1 MTSLPS
7 MRVVNYIKSSFA
19 EGTQISRFNVLTAVF
34 LGAPAHFFFYFL
46 FKYTFHLP
54 YESFVLRMMAA
65 IFCLF
70 VLVKLKNPGFF
81 GEYFPVY
88 WHFMLIFVLPFI
100 FTVYLLKNDFHELWL
115 YWEIFMIFILIAYVP
130 NWLTFLFDLLVGV
143 FAAILFFVVTSP
155 GVQLNP
161 DFNIPLYSIVILFT
175 VVAGYVFSYSNK
187 RGQIALE
194 KNSALQTL
202 AGSIAHEMRN
212 PLGQVRYN
220 LEAIEQNL
228 PGYRPGRPS
237 APINDYTLDSLY
249 AHVAQS
255 KVAVKRGSQ
264 VITMILDEV
273 REKPIDKSSFIYSS
287 AAVMTQKAIDEY
299 GFDSREE
306 REKIVFD
313 RKEGFTFR
321 IDETMYVFVLFNLIM
336 NALYFLKS
344 YPESNIYITL
354 EKGEQF
360 NRVKVKDTGPGIPSE
375 NLDKLFDAYFTSG
388 KKGGTGL
395 GLAYCKRIM
404 QAFGGDITC
413 NSVVGEFTEFVLTF
427 PVISSEELL
436 KSRDELITE
445 NKPLFKNKRILVV
458 DDEQADRA
466 SVRETLTA
474 LDAEVEEAGDGM
486 EALQKLSETRCDL
499 VIMNLKMPRM
509 NGYEA
514 VEKIRKGEAGSEENA
529 VIPIVAYTA
538 GPYYIARGKTKKA
551 GMQGLITKPCLE
563 SELVR
568 QLAAIFRD
576 FQRHSLQD
584 LKGKSLLIAD
594 DSSFNRVALKTVLEK
609 QGIVT
614 GEAIDGIDVLKKLEN
629 GSFDLVLM
637 DIKMP
642 LEDGIQ
648 ATNRI
653 RRSND
658 PGLSSTP
665 VIGISGDSDEGSIQE
680 AMRAGMN
687 DYLVK
692 PVDTRVLLMKISQWM
707 R

>member
-1 MTSLPS
+1 MK
-7 MRVVNYIKSSFA
+7 VIAYIRKCFW
-19 EGTQISRFNVLTAVF
+19 EGTQISRFNILSAAL
-34 LGAPAHFFFYFL
+34 LGAPAHMFFYFL
-46 FKYTFHLP
+46 FKYIFHLP
-54 YESFVLRMMAA
+54 YESLALRLTASFLSFLA
-65 IFCLF
+65 FIFGSSKTKF
-70 VLVKLKNPGFF
+70 AQKFF
-81 GEYFPVY
+81 PIY
-88 WHFMLIFVLPFI
+88 WHFAIIFVLPFI

-130 NWLTFLFDLLVGV
+130 NWLAFLFDLLVGV
-143 FAAILFFVVTSP
+143 FAAVLFFVVTSP
-155 GVQLNP
+155 DVQLNP
-161 DFNIPLYSIVILFT
+161 DFNIPLYSIVIFFT

-187 RGQIALE
+187 MGQIALG
-194 KNSALQTL
+194 KNTAMQAL

-212 PLGQVRYN
+212 PLGQVKYN

-237 APINDYTLDSLY
+237 APINDYTLDNLY

-306 REKIVFD
+306 REKVVFD
-313 RKEGFTFR
+313 QKEGFTFR

-413 NSVVGEFTEFVLTF
+413 NSVVGEYTEFVLTF
-427 PVISSEELL
+427 PVISKEELL
-436 KSRDELITE
+436 KSRDELIIA
-445 NKPLFKNKRILVV
+445 NKPLFKNKRILIV

-466 SVRETLTA
+466 PVREILTA
-474 LDAEVEEAGDGM
+474 LDAEVEEAGDGK

-514 VEKIRKGEAGSEENA
+514 VEKIRKGETGSEENA

-563 SELVR
+563 SEFIR

-576 FQRHSLQD
+576 FQRDSLQD

-614 GEAIDGIDVLKKLEN
+614 GEATDGIDVLKKLEN

-653 RRSND
+653 RRSKD
-658 PGLSSTP
+658 PDLSSIP

-692 PVDTRVLLMKISQWM
+692 PVDTRVLLMKISQWI

>member
-1 MTSLPS
+1 MK
-7 MRVVNYIKSSFA
+7 VIAYIRKCFW
-19 EGTQISRFNVLTAVF
+19 EGTQISRFNILSAAL
-34 LGAPAHFFFYFL
+34 LGAPAHMFFYFL
-46 FKYTFHLP
+46 FKYIFHLP
-54 YESFVLRMMAA
+54 YESLALRLTASFLSFLA
-65 IFCLF
+65 FIFGSSKTKF
-70 VLVKLKNPGFF
+70 AQKFF
-81 GEYFPVY
+81 PIY
-88 WHFMLIFVLPFI
+88 WHFAIIFVLPFI

-130 NWLTFLFDLLVGV
+130 NWLAFLFDLLVGV
-143 FAAILFFVVTSP
+143 FAAVLFFVVTSP
-155 GVQLNP
+155 DVQLNP
-161 DFNIPLYSIVILFT
+161 DFNIPLYSIVIFFT

-187 RGQIALE
+187 MGQIALG
-194 KNSALQTL
+194 KNTAMQAL

-212 PLGQVRYN
+212 PLGQVKYN

-237 APINDYTLDSLY
+237 APINDYTLDNLY

-306 REKIVFD
+306 REKVVFD
-313 RKEGFTFR
+313 QKEGFTFR

-413 NSVVGEFTEFVLTF
+413 NSVVGEYTEFVLTF

-436 KSRDELITE
+436 KSRDELIIA
-445 NKPLFKNKRILVV
+445 NKPLFKNKRILIV

-466 SVRETLTA
+466 PVREILTA
-474 LDAEVEEAGDGM
+474 LDAEVEEAGDGK

-514 VEKIRKGEAGSEENA
+514 VEKIRKGETGSEENA

-563 SELVR
+563 SEFIR

-576 FQRHSLQD
+576 FQRDSLQD

-614 GEAIDGIDVLKKLEN
+614 DEATDGIDVLKKLEN

-653 RRSND
+653 RRSKD
-658 PGLSSTP
+658 PGLSSIP

-692 PVDTRVLLMKISQWM
+692 PVDTRVLLMKISQWI

>member
-1 MTSLPS
+1 
-7 MRVVNYIKSSFA
+7 MRVIAYIRKCFW
-19 EGTQISRFNVLTAVF
+19 EGTQISRFNILSAAL
-34 LGAPAHFFFYFL
+34 LGAPAHMFFYFL
-46 FKYTFHLP
+46 FKYIFHLP
-54 YESFVLRMMAA
+54 YENLALRLTASFLSFLAF
-65 IFCLF
+65 IFGSSKTKF
-70 VLVKLKNPGFF
+70 AQKFF
-81 GEYFPVY
+81 PIY
-88 WHFMLIFVLPFI
+88 WHFAIIFVLPFI

-130 NWLTFLFDLLVGV
+130 NWLAFLFDLLVGV

-155 GVQLNP
+155 GAQLNP

-187 RGQIALE
+187 MGQIALE

-237 APINDYTLDSLY
+237 APINDYTLDNLY

-255 KVAVKRGSQ
+255 KVAVQRGSQ

-287 AAVMTQKAIDEY
+287 AVVMTQKAIDEY

-306 REKIVFD
+306 REKVVFD
-313 RKEGFTFR
+313 QKEGFTFR

-436 KSRDELITE
+436 KSRDELITA

-466 SVRETLTA
+466 SVKETLTA
-474 LDAEVEEAGDGM
+474 LDAEVEEAGDGK

-514 VEKIRKGEAGSEENA
+514 VEKIRKGETGIEENA

-614 GEAIDGIDVLKKLEN
+614 DEAVDGIDVLKKLEN

-658 PGLSSTP
+658 PGLSSMP

-692 PVDTRVLLMKISQWM
+692 PVDTRVLLMKISQWI

>member
-1 MTSLPS
+1 
-7 MRVVNYIKSSFA
+7 
-19 EGTQISRFNVLTAVF
+19 
-34 LGAPAHFFFYFL
+34 
-46 FKYTFHLP
+46 
-54 YESFVLRMMAA
+54 
-65 IFCLF
+65 
-70 VLVKLKNPGFF
+70 
-81 GEYFPVY
+81 
-88 WHFMLIFVLPFI
+88 
-100 FTVYLLKNDFHELWL
+100 
-115 YWEIFMIFILIAYVP
+115 AYVP

-161 DFNIPLYSIVILFT
+161 DFNIPLYSIVIFFT

-187 RGQIALE
+187 RGQIALG
-194 KNSALQTL
+194 KNTAMQAL

-614 GEAIDGIDVLKKLEN
+614 DEAVDGIDVLKKLEN